1 MIIDW
6 VEREMSCWGRNKK
19 WEGIYFSPFQQT
31 LIQYS
36 PWQYWKLFISLFNV
50 FSTVLNAIRCCL
62 PWCGLIVDSNNRM
75 WKTEVCKIYFL
86 ASNLN
91 TTTLLFIFIQIKADI
106 ENALLL
112 YVIIFIILNFV
123 AILMVNRL
131 YILRAVISSYSISNI
146 EKLGSFLIQ

>member
-62 PWCGLIVDSNNRM
+62 PRCGLIVDSNNRM

-112 YVIIFIILNFV
+112 YVIIFYHLEFCNHIDH
-123 AILMVNRL
+123 
-131 YILRAVISSYSISNI
+131 
-146 EKLGSFLIQ
+146 K

>member
-36 PWQYWKLFISLFNV
+36 PRQYWKLFISLFNV
-50 FSTVLNAIRCCL
+50 FSTVLNAIRRCL

-112 YVIIFIILNFV
+112 YVIIFYHSEFV
-123 AILMVNRL
+123 NHIDHKQA
-131 YILRAVISSYSISNI
+131 
-146 EKLGSFLIQ
+146 